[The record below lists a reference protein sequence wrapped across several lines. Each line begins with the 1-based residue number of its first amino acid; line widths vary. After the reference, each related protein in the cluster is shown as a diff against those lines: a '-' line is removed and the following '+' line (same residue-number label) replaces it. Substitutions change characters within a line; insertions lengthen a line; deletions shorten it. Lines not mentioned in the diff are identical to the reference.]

1 MFSVIMGLWTY
12 QQVRVLDHRQRA
24 KAIARY
30 RRDIR
35 TIPTPVESAPINNNN
50 PEVDLERG
58 PDLPTHGISTD
69 EAPPYES
76 ITNPPK
82 DV

>member
-1 MFSVIMGLWTY
+1 MFSVIMGFWTY
-12 QQVRVLDHRQRA
+12 QQVRLLDHRQRV

-35 TIPTPVESAPINNNN
+35 TIPTPVESPPINSGNS
-50 PEVDLERG
+50 EVDLERG
-58 PDLPTHGISTD
+58 PNLRAHGINRD
-69 EAPPYES
+69 EAPPYET

-82 DV
+82 DI